1 MMTLS
6 AIQYCMIVIRN
17 WLLNTEF
24 LWLTCLQ
31 INLPTRSIRL
41 MQLVE
46 QDLLVL
52 PKFTQDVCNAE
63 SLVFCLMFCW
73 SLFVIFFF
81 FVITLSV
88 LIRFTAS
95 GVSFDIFIRFPTVIM
110 SLLQLK
116 TFKTYQC
123 YCSCCWYRLKKY
135 TKMKELI
142 SCVHWF

>member
-1 MMTLS
+1 
-6 AIQYCMIVIRN
+6 
-17 WLLNTEF
+17 
-24 LWLTCLQ
+24 
-31 INLPTRSIRL
+31 
-41 MQLVE
+41 
-46 QDLLVL
+46 
-52 PKFTQDVCNAE
+52 
-63 SLVFCLMFCW
+63 
-73 SLFVIFFF
+73 
-81 FVITLSV
+81 LSV

-95 GVSFDIFIRFPTVIM
+95 GVSFDIFKRFPTVIM